1 MIMALSVL
9 AHTKHR
15 VKFWF
20 IKNYMSPSMRA
31 VLPRLA
37 AEKGFEYQFVT
48 YKWPHWLHK
57 QTEKQR
63 VIWAYKILFLDVLF
77 PLNLKKV
84 IFVDSD
90 QIVRA
95 DFGELWRMDL
105 KGAPYAYTPFCEGNP
120 DTEGF
125 RFWKSGFWAG
135 HLAGKPY
142 HISALYVVDL
152 ARFRALAAGDRL
164 RVTYDSL
171 SRDPAS
177 LANLDQDLP
186 NYAQHGVPI
195 HSLPQEWLWCET
207 WCGQGTK
214 GAAKTIDLCNNPL
227 TKEPKLDAARRIAP
241 EWVGYDAEAGAATAR
256 AEVALAAERAGR
268 GVEGV
273 LEGGRGG
280 GAKHDVTEL

>member
-1 MIMALSVL
+1 
-9 AHTKHR
+9 
-15 VKFWF
+15 
-20 IKNYMSPSMRA
+20 MRA
-31 VLPRLA
+31 ALPRIA
-37 AEKGFEYQFVT
+37 ADKGFEYAFVT

-95 DFGELWRMDL
+95 DFAELWRIDL
-105 KGAPYAYTPFCEGNP
+105 KGAPYAYTPFCDSNP
-120 DTEGF
+120 AMDGF
-125 RFWKSGFWAG
+125 RFWKTGFWAT

-186 NYAQHGVPI
+186 NYAQHAVPI

-207 WCGQGTK
+207 WCGGGTK

-241 EWVGYDAEAGAATAR
+241 EWVEYDREAAALTAR
-256 AEVALAAERAGR
+256 AEAGLAAERS
-268 GVEGV
+268 GVGGG
-273 LEGGRGG
+273 EGGEGEGG
-280 GAKHDVTEL
+280 GGGKEVHDEL

>member
-1 MIMALSVL
+1 
-9 AHTKHR
+9 
-15 VKFWF
+15 
-20 IKNYMSPSMRA
+20 
-31 VLPRLA
+31 
-37 AEKGFEYQFVT
+37 
-48 YKWPHWLHK
+48 
-57 QTEKQR
+57 
-63 VIWAYKILFLDVLF
+63 
-77 PLNLKKV
+77 
-84 IFVDSD
+84 
-90 QIVRA
+90 VRA